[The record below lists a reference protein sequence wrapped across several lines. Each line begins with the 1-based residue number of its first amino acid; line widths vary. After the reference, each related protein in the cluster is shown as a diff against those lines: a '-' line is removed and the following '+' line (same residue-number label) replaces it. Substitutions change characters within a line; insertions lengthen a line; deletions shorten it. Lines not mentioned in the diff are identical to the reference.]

1 MSKEIK
7 VGLFGLV
14 TILMGY
20 FGFKYLKGLDLFS
33 SANDYYMVYDNVEG
47 LKRSNLVMFN
57 GVVVGRVEDVTA
69 LVSPNVVLVRINVKR
84 GIPLTSKSMGV
95 LYDESLL
102 GGKAIRI
109 ELQQGGK
116 ILEDQDTLKGSKEV
130 SLATLL
136 KERALP
142 VVQNADSLISTLNR
156 VVGQFKN
163 TGKHLDNMLLAA
175 NQTIGKTGSAI
186 NETVSENR
194 GNLKLLS
201 ANIQTLTADLVQTQ
215 RQLPVLLNKFST
227 IGDSLNALRVG
238 TMLNKVDKAMGSLQQ
253 ILKGIEQGQGT
264 LGQLSKN
271 DSLYRSLNQTM
282 VDLDKLFVDLK
293 LQPKRYV
300 HFSLFGKKDKP
311 QTKE

>member
-1 MSKEIK
+1 MKREFK

-20 FGFKYLKGLDLFS
+20 FGFKYLKGQDLFS
-33 SANDYYMVYDNVEG
+33 SANDYYMIYDNVDG
-47 LKRSNLVMFN
+47 LKRSNSVVFN
-57 GVVVGRVEDVTA
+57 GVTVGRVEEVTA

-84 GIPLTSKSMGV
+84 GIPLTSNSMGM

-109 ELQQGGK
+109 ELKPGGK
-116 ILEDQDTLKGSKEV
+116 LLEDQDTLKGSKEV
-130 SLATLL
+130 SLTTLL

-142 VVQNADSLISTLNR
+142 VVQNADSLIMTLNN
-156 VVGQFKN
+156 VVSKFKN
-163 TGKHLDNMLLAA
+163 TGTNLDKMLLAA

-186 NETVSENR
+186 NETVAENR
-194 GNLKLLS
+194 GNLKQLS
-201 ANIQTLTADLVQTQ
+201 ANIQTLTSDLVQTQ
-215 RQLPVLLNKFST
+215 KQLPAILGKFNT
-227 IGDSLNALRVG
+227 IGDSLNALRIG
-238 TMLNKVDKAMGSLQQ
+238 TMLNRVDKSVGSLQE

-282 VDLDKLFVDLK
+282 VDLDKLFIDLK

-300 HFSLFGKKDKP
+300 HFSLFGR
-311 QTKE
+311 KETPAVK